1 MPEVLQTEFDFTLPR
16 GYVDADGNLHRHG
29 VMRLATALDE
39 IEPLADSRGRAN
51 ESYLAILLLSRVVT
65 RLGSVAPISPAIIE
79 GLFSSDFAY
88 LQDLYLRLNDDGSR
102 WIETQCPTCNTRFE
116 LDLLQ
121 NGESE
126 TST

>member
-39 IEPLADSRGRAN
+39 IEPLADPRGRTN

-65 RLGSVAPISPAIIE
+65 RLGNVSTISPTIIE

-88 LQDLYLRLNDDGSR
+88 LQDLYLRLNDDGHR
-102 WIETQCPTCNTRFE
+102 WIETQCPTCSTRFE

-126 TST
+126 TSP

>member
-39 IEPLADSRGRAN
+39 VEPLADPRGRAN

-65 RLGSVAPISPAIIE
+65 RLGNVSPISPTIIE
-79 GLFSSDFAY
+79 ALFSTDFAF

-102 WIETQCPTCNTRFE
+102 WIETECPACSTRFE

-121 NGESE
+121 NGERE
-126 TST
+126 EPR